1 MQLVLTHAAEGIARL
16 TERYRKPLLSA
27 MLASCLEEVQ
37 LLELSGWDLL
47 TKRAPDTAE
56 GKTLDLLGKLVGQSR
71 QGRTD
76 DGYRL
81 WISARILVNRS
92 SGLTKQLLALAF
104 KLTGVPVRVQDY
116 YPAAFILR
124 ATEPIF
130 GSDGVEI
137 AKLLK
142 RAKTAG
148 VLMNFHWFDTLTTF
162 RCSLSGSPAY
172 SSARGFA
179 EGRLS
184 AVSDG
189 RDMDFEPPPP
199 PVDPGD
205 LGGSELLVYVL

>member
-1 MQLVLTHAAEGIARL
+1 MQLVLTHETEGVARL
-16 TERYRKPLLSA
+16 TERYRKPIISA
-27 MLASCLEEVQ
+27 LNASWGVDVQVIELAF
-37 LLELSGWDLL
+37 WDLL
-47 TKRAPDTAE
+47 TKRSPSTAQ
-56 GKTLDLLGKLVGQSR
+56 GAVLDLLGKLVGQPR
-71 QGRTD
+71 QGRAD
-76 DGYRL
+76 NKYAL

-124 ATEPIF
+124 ATEPIV

-142 RAKTAG
+142 RAKAAG

-189 RDMDFEPPPP
+189 RDMDFEPPAP
-199 PVDPGD
+199 PVEPGE